1 MRVVALA
8 IILALTLGC
17 ATRISVRD
25 PQVVVVW
32 GDAYTQ
38 DCPTEMVWDDDEG
51 KCVEG
56 MVEVRGGHMGETFV
70 SFISAIFEGVGKVLI
85 FLLPKPPA

>member
-1 MRVVALA
+1 MRVTVLA
-8 IILALTLGC
+8 IVLALTLGC
-17 ATRISVRD
+17 ATRVSYKD
-25 PQVVVVW
+25 PLLVVVW

-38 DCPTEMVWDDDEG
+38 DCPAEMEWDEDEG

-56 MVEVRGGHMGETFV
+56 MIEVRGGHMGAEFV
-70 SFISAIFEGVGKVLI
+70 EFVKAIFEGVGKVLI